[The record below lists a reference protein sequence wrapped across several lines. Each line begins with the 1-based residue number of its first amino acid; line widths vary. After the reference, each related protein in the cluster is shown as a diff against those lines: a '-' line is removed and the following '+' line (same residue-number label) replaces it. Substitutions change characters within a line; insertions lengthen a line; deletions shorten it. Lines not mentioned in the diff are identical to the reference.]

1 MSQKVLIVG
10 EQDNSSLPED
20 HLKTFALGSCI
31 GIVLLDPSTRTV
43 GMLHAALPDSSV
55 SPDKAAKKPAY
66 FVDTGIDLLLEEM
79 STAGC
84 PRSGQGM
91 VCKLAGGAAVLG
103 QSDLF
108 NVGKR
113 NIEAA
118 KKICREK
125 GIKIVSEDT
134 GKNISR
140 TAEVNVG
147 SAKLVLSSPG
157 RENWVI

>member
-10 EQDNSSLPED
+10 EHDLSSLPD
-20 HLKTFALGSCI
+20 DYLKTFALGSCI

-43 GMLHAALPDSSV
+43 GMLHAALPNSSV
-55 SPDKAAKKPAY
+55 SPDKAARKPAY
-66 FVDTGIDLLLEEM
+66 FVDTGIDLLLKEM
-79 STAGC
+79 SDVGC
-84 PRSGQGM
+84 PLSGHGM
-91 VCKLAGGAAVLG
+91 VCKLVGGAAVLG

-108 NVGKR
+108 NVGQR

-118 KKICREK
+118 KTICKEK
-125 GIKIVSEDT
+125 GIKIVSEDI
-134 GKNISR
+134 GKSISR

>member
-10 EQDNSSLPED
+10 EQEMSSLPED
-20 HLKTFALGSCI
+20 FLKTFALGSCV
-31 GIVLLDPSTRTV
+31 GVVLLDPKTRTI
-43 GMLHAALPDSSV
+43 GMLHSALPDSSV
-55 SPDKAAKKPAY
+55 SPEKAASKPAY
-66 FVDTGIDLLLEEM
+66 FVDTGIDLLISKM
-79 STAGC
+79 SSHGC
-84 PRSGQGM
+84 SSTGQGL
-91 VCKLAGGAAVLG
+91 VCKLVGGAAVLG
-103 QSDLF
+103 QADLF
-108 NVGKR
+108 NVGQR
-113 NIEAA
+113 NVEAA

-157 RENWVI
+157 REDWVI